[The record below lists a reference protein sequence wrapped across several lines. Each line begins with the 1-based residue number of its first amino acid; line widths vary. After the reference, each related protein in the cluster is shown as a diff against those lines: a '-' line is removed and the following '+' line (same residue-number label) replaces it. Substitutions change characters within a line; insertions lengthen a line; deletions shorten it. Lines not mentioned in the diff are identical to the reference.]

1 MSPGPSPRGANTTP
15 PQEVTMIKRTTMLLA
30 LAGVFLAGTACFGLF
45 ATKHAPATDAEI
57 AECAGLSG
65 QARVDCEQQHRK

>member
-1 MSPGPSPRGANTTP
+1 M
-15 PQEVTMIKRTTMLLA
+15 MKRTTMLVA

-45 ATKHAPATDAEI
+45 ATKREPAKDAEF

-65 QARVDCEQQHRK
+65 QARVDCEQRHRK

>member
-1 MSPGPSPRGANTTP
+1 VR
-15 PQEVTMIKRTTMLLA
+15 QEDGVVTKRTIMLLG

-45 ATKHAPATDAEI
+45 TSRGEPSRDAEV

-65 QARVDCEQQHRK
+65 QARADCEQRHRK

>member
-1 MSPGPSPRGANTTP
+1 MA
-15 PQEVTMIKRTTMLLA
+15 KRTMMLVA

-45 ATKHAPATDAEI
+45 ATKHEPAKDAEI

-65 QARVDCEQQHRK
+65 QARVDCEQRHRK

>member
-1 MSPGPSPRGANTTP
+1 
-15 PQEVTMIKRTTMLLA
+15 MIKRTTMLLA

-45 ATKHAPATDAEI
+45 ATKRQPAQDAEI

-65 QARVDCEQQHRK
+65 QARVDCEQRHRK

>member
-1 MSPGPSPRGANTTP
+1 
-15 PQEVTMIKRTTMLLA
+15 MIKRTTMRLA

-45 ATKHAPATDAEI
+45 ATKHEPAKDAEI

-65 QARVDCEQQHRK
+65 QARVDCEQRHRK

>member
-1 MSPGPSPRGANTTP
+1 
-15 PQEVTMIKRTTMLLA
+15 MIKRTTMRLA

-45 ATKHAPATDAEI
+45 ATKHGPSKDAEI

-65 QARVDCEQQHRK
+65 QARVDCEQRHGK